1 MLATSAPSRTVTLTA
16 AELQSYLY
24 ALPKML
30 TEHITVNVSG
40 TLTAT
45 LDIREFYGS
54 GSLTI
59 DGGQAFTLSNSNIAL
74 YVANC
79 RIRVSFYNMTI
90 LSTTAGGGLG
100 DVDTCYLASSSRIEF
115 IRCTIQGGG
124 YNIGVRPR
132 GVCVTDL
139 QNCTL
144 TGNYIALDIED
155 GTTATVINATC
166 SENTVGGRVLNGGI
180 LLLAG
185 TTPELLGGT
194 SNRKDGGI
202 IAKAD
207 GTLL

>member
-1 MLATSAPSRTVTLTA
+1 MAGR
-16 AELQSYLY
+16 
-24 ALPKML
+24 
-30 TEHITVNVSG
+30 H
-40 TLTAT
+40 
-45 LDIREFYGS
+45 
-54 GSLTI
+54 
-59 DGGQAFTLSNSNIAL
+59 IAL